1 MSEHSAPPTH
11 TFPYSYTYES
21 LCIYSQLLIFQFINL
36 HFPFLMTFLSSF
48 VNCFLFS
55 FANFGK
61 RKIQTLECLSLFKSQ
76 YSVQFNEGKQ
86 KKKIRMLAWT
96 FMALGLALLGGHCCI
111 LYLENKSN

>member
-86 KKKIRMLAWT
+86 KKKNQNA
-96 FMALGLALLGGHCCI
+96 GLDLHGSGIGAFGWPLLYTVFG
-111 LYLENKSN
+111 K